1 MSENLII
8 GRQKEIQQ
16 LKECYASPLSQ
27 LIILYGRRRVGKT
40 FLVNQTFDNKF
51 SFKLVGDFNQNRE
64 EQLNNFYEEL
74 KRKSKAAISA
84 PKNWREAF
92 FQLRDYI
99 DSLPN
104 DEKQVV
110 FFDEMPWLDNHKSGF
125 LPAFEYFWNSY
136 GSAKNNLMLIVCGS
150 ATSWL
155 IENID
160 HNKGGLFNRQN
171 CRIYLE
177 PFTLHETE
185 QFLLSRNIIWNRYD
199 ICECYMIVGGIPY
212 YLNLLKGSIPYS
224 ANIDNLFFKKK
235 AVLWDEFDR
244 LYNTLFSNSEAYIK
258 IVETLFTKK
267 IGLTRKELVE
277 ESKLSDNTI
286 LTKILRN
293 LVASGFVR
301 EYPFYGN
308 KKRQTKYQLADF
320 YTMFYL
326 KFVKDNAGK
335 DENFWSNALDN
346 PMRKS
351 WAGFTFEQ
359 LCKDHIRQIKHK
371 IGISGVLSTE
381 STWYAKADNEHEGA
395 QIDMLIDRRDRVIN
409 ICEMKFSND
418 EYSIDKDY
426 DLNIRRK
433 IHRFQEKTGTKKALQ
448 LTFVTT
454 YGVKLNMYSQRIS
467 SQVTMDDLFIEL

>member
-16 LKECYASPLSQ
+16 LKECYASPVSQ

-74 KRKSKAAISA
+74 KRKSKADIAA

-199 ICECYMIVGGIPY
+199 ICEC
-212 YLNLLKGSIPYS
+212 
-224 ANIDNLFFKKK
+224 
-235 AVLWDEFDR
+235 
-244 LYNTLFSNSEAYIK
+244 
-258 IVETLFTKK
+258 
-267 IGLTRKELVE
+267 
-277 ESKLSDNTI
+277 
-286 LTKILRN
+286 
-293 LVASGFVR
+293 
-301 EYPFYGN
+301 
-308 KKRQTKYQLADF
+308 
-320 YTMFYL
+320 
-326 KFVKDNAGK
+326 
-335 DENFWSNALDN
+335 
-346 PMRKS
+346 
-351 WAGFTFEQ
+351 
-359 LCKDHIRQIKHK
+359 
-371 IGISGVLSTE
+371 
-381 STWYAKADNEHEGA
+381 
-395 QIDMLIDRRDRVIN
+395 
-409 ICEMKFSND
+409 
-418 EYSIDKDY
+418 
-426 DLNIRRK
+426 
-433 IHRFQEKTGTKKALQ
+433 
-448 LTFVTT
+448 
-454 YGVKLNMYSQRIS
+454 
-467 SQVTMDDLFIEL
+467 